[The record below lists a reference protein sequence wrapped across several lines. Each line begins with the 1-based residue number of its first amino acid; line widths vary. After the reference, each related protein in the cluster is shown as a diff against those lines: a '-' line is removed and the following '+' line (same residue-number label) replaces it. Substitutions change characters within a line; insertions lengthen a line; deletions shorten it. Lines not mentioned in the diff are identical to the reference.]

1 MHHSRRHFLQT
12 SALLSVG
19 SLMSS
24 CQLFANTYSK
34 KEIAFGI
41 QLWSVR
47 DDMGK
52 DASSVLTQLSAY
64 GYKQIESCDLGK
76 TIFWGMK
83 PSEFKKH
90 LDDNG
95 LSMPSAHCDISKNFE
110 QTAADAAS
118 VGAKYL
124 ICPWLGPQK
133 SIDDY
138 KKAADNFNAKGEICR
153 KNGLRFAYHNHDYS
167 FIMNESLEFPQDVI
181 MKFSDPALVD
191 FEMDMYWVV
200 TAGQEPI
207 DWFKKYKD
215 RFKLCHIKDRSK
227 NAEAA
232 DKDASC
238 NLGTGAIDFKTILPL
253 AKKYG
258 MEYFHVEQEKWENST
273 PLKSAEANAVF
284 MKGLKV

>member
-1 MHHSRRHFLQT
+1 MNHSRRKFLQS

-19 SLMSS
+19 GLIG
-24 CQLFANTYSK
+24 CNNLLANANSK

-52 DASSVLTQLSAY
+52 DPANVLTQLSAY

-76 TIFWGMK
+76 TVFWGMK
-83 PSEFKKH
+83 PTEFKKH

-95 LSMPSAHCDISKNFE
+95 LTMPSAHCDIFKNFE

-118 VGAKYL
+118 VGVKYL

-138 KKAADNFNAKGEICR
+138 KKAADNFNARGEICK

-167 FIMNESLEFPQDVI
+167 FKITEGELPQNVM
-181 MKFSDPALVD
+181 MKFSDPTLVD

-200 TAGQEPI
+200 TAGQDPVEWI
-207 DWFKKYKD
+207 EKNKQ

-227 NAEAA
+227 NATSA

-238 NLGTGAIDFKTILPL
+238 NIGTGVIDYKNILPL

-258 MEYFHVEQEKWENST
+258 MEYFHVEQEKWDDST
-273 PLKSAEANAVF
+273 PLKSAEANAAY
-284 MKGLKV
+284 MKGVKV